1 MQAADG
7 SWILDV
13 SVEHVVAGIP
23 TRLLF
28 KDGEVVERLTGYLPK
43 TKFLAKLEPYLNRQK
58 VSFVGR
64 RPPVKATWISRAAND
79 HLEDGFCYETP
90 AHNAV

>member
-1 MQAADG
+1 VQAPDG

-13 SVEHVVAGIP
+13 RVEHVVAGMP
-23 TRLLF
+23 TWLPF

-43 TKFLAKLEPYLNRQK
+43 TKFLAKLEPYLNQPK

-79 HLEDGFCYETP
+79 HREGGFCYETP
-90 AHNAV
+90 AYNAV